1 MKPIHTQTYIFNIHD
16 TQVSQTLHQIHHTA
30 CKQVSLWDIT
40 CILQRETA
48 ENRRETNHIIY
59 WTNASWHND
68 I

>member
-16 TQVSQTLHQIHHTA
+16 TQVLQTLHQIHHTA

-48 ENRRETNHIIY
+48 ENRRET
-59 WTNASWHND
+59 
-68 I
+68 